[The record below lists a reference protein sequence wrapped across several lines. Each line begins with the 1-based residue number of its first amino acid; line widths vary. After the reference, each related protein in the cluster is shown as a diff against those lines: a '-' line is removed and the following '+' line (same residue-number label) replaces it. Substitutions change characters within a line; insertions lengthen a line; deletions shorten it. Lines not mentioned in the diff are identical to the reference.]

1 MERITIIAGHFGS
14 GKTEFAVN
22 LAMKL
27 KEDFDNVAIADLD
40 TVNPYFRTK
49 DAEKVLENNG
59 IRVISPEFANTNLD
73 IISIPGEVNALF
85 EDSSCRAVL
94 DVGGDDEGAVVLG
107 MFRKRLMECGYDMYL
122 VVNKNRPFTCDVNST
137 IEMIRNIEAAS
148 GLKFTGIVSNSNLLG
163 ATTPETVAAGEK
175 DAEEI
180 SRLTEIP
187 LVYVSADEKMCG
199 LIKNKDKFFNMKFY
213 IKMPY

>member
-1 MERITIIAGHFGS
+1 MKRITIISGHFGS

-22 LAMKL
+22 YAMKL
-27 KEDFDNVAIADLD
+27 KEESDNVAIADLD

-49 DAEKVLENNG
+49 DAEAVLENKG

-73 IISIPGEVNALF
+73 IISIPGEINALF

-107 MFRKRLMECGYDMYL
+107 MFGKRIVECGYDMYF
-122 VVNKNRPFTCDVNST
+122 VVNKNRPFTADTEST
-137 IEMIRNIEAAS
+137 VEMLRNIEAAC
-148 GLKFTGIVSNSNLLG
+148 GLKFTGIVSNSNLLSE
-163 ATTPETVAAGEK
+163 TTGEIVSEGE
-175 DAEEI
+175 AMCEEVSKI
-180 SRLTEIP
+180 TGIP
-187 LVYVSADEKMCG
+187 LVYVAGGDGMIGSV
-199 LIKNKDKFFNMKFY
+199 KNKDKFFNMKFY